1 MIPNEFSIRFF
12 AFGRNFTYLF
22 SQKPKDTAHHVY
34 TINKNGI
41 PKRNDFQEDEDVNK
55 NAFKIVKKV
64 MKSFFSFKNKIYKI
78 YEENDGSKSVAS
90 LIKHKSDEFKMVLNL
105 FKIKQI

>member
-1 MIPNEFSIRFF
+1 MIPNEFSIRFS

-41 PKRNDFQEDEDVNK
+41 PKRNDFK
-55 NAFKIVKKV
+55 
-64 MKSFFSFKNKIYKI
+64 
-78 YEENDGSKSVAS
+78 
-90 LIKHKSDEFKMVLNL
+90 
-105 FKIKQI
+105 

>member
-1 MIPNEFSIRFF
+1 MIPKEFSIRFF

-55 NAFKIVKKV
+55 NAFKIVKKI
-64 MKSFFSFKNKIYKI
+64 MKL
-78 YEENDGSKSVAS
+78 KS
-90 LIKHKSDEFKMVLNL
+90 L
-105 FKIKQI
+105 FL